1 MTRRAKAKPPGHG
14 GAREG
19 AGRPPTGRTV
29 RPVQLHLSPE
39 TVATIDAQRGP
50 LSRSQW
56 VTLAV
61 IGLATRADTAMLD
74 PDRSDDK

>member
-1 MTRRAKAKPPGHG
+1 MTRAPKSRRG
-14 GAREG
+14 GARPG

-29 RPVQLHLSPE
+29 RPVQFHLSPE